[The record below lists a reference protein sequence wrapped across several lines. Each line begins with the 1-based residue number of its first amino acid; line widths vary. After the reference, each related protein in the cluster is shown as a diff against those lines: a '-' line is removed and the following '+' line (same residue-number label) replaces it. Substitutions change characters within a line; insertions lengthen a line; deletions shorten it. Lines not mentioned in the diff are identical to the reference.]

1 VFLVLFFFSWLIC
14 SIPLAFSGNPFA
26 PSNLENIALIAD
38 EKLAFVIFIN
48 WYDSLFGVKAFQAN
62 ILPHQDPFGWLSG
75 KYDSKNAG
83 NGQCLSHPPSRFER
97 ETLHTMKQM
106 CAAEQMKIVL

>member
-1 VFLVLFFFSWLIC
+1 L
-14 SIPLAFSGNPFA
+14 PFR
-26 PSNLENIALIAD
+26 
-38 EKLAFVIFIN
+38 
-48 WYDSLFGVKAFQAN
+48 VKAFQAN
-62 ILPHQDPFGWLSG
+62 PLPHQDPFGWLSG

-106 CAAEQMKIVL
+106 CAASADENGFVMNYDGAYNLIKPLHQHFKPINHPAKSLPPPSRA